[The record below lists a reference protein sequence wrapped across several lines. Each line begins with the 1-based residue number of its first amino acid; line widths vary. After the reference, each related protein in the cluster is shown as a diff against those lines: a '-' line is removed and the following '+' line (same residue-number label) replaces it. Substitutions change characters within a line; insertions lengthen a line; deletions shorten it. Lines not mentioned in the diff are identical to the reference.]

1 MKTPL
6 IAGLIGLL
14 ILISQ
19 TPAQEAPPDLAAL
32 MAARE
37 EAAKKLKYQQGEI
50 VLDGGLATVH
60 VPPTLRYLDAK
71 DADFVIT
78 KLWGNPDGAKTLG
91 MLVPAE
97 VSPASR
103 DGWGV
108 IITFENDG
116 YVKDNDAAKIDYND
130 LLKTMQE
137 GTLEANQERAK
148 AGYPTIE
155 LVGWAATPHYDA
167 AAKKLHWAK
176 ELGFG
181 GDPEHTLNYNIRVLG
196 RRGVLVLNAVAAMSQ
211 LPEIESVMPTIISA
225 VEFNEGHRYADFDKS
240 SDKIAAYG
248 LTGLIAGGILA
259 KTGLFAKLGLILAK
273 SAKLVIVAVAAIG
286 AGISKLFRRKEPSV

>member
-1 MKTPL
+1 MNTPL
-6 IAGLIGLL
+6 IAGFIGLL
-14 ILISQ
+14 VLIMPA
-19 TPAQEAPPDLAAL
+19 PAQEAPPDLAAV
-32 MAARE
+32 MTARE
-37 EAAKKLKYQQGEI
+37 EAASKLNYQEGEI
-50 VLDGGLATVH
+50 VLDDGLATVH
-60 VPPTLRYLDAK
+60 VPPTLRYLDAQ
-71 DADFVIT
+71 DTDFVIT
-78 KLWGNPDGAKTLG
+78 KLWGNPEGAKTLG
-91 MLVPAE
+91 MLVPAGA
-97 VSPASR
+97 SPASK

-116 YVKDNDAAKIDYND
+116 YVKDDDAAKIDYND

-137 GTLEANQERAK
+137 GTGEANKERVK
-148 AGYPTIE
+148 AGYPSIE
-155 LVGWAATPHYDA
+155 LVGWAATPHYDS

-181 GDPEHTLNYNIRVLG
+181 GDSEHTLNYNIRVLG

-211 LPEIESVMPTIISA
+211 LPEIESVMPTIINA

-273 SAKLVIVAVAAIG
+273 GAKLIILAVAAIG
-286 AGISKLFRRKEPSV
+286 AGISKLFRKKQSSV